1 MTTSKT
7 TATTKRPAK
16 SKKPMAERKRSEQ
29 KKELAKLRD
38 YLLKESIVMLAADL
52 YQDIYNSSQCDGWTD
67 ACEQVIEL
75 AKQFE
80 KKLKWNIFGDED
92 RDYIEELEKFEQEV
106 RSRLQ
111 IL

>member
-1 MTTSKT
+1 MNDNNKT
-7 TATTKRPAK
+7 TDKKKKAAQK
-16 SKKPMAERKRSEQ
+16 SAYRIRKERESH
-29 KKELAKLRD
+29 RD
-38 YLLKESIVMLAADL
+38 YLLKETIVLLAADL

-80 KKLKWNIFGDED
+80 KILKWNIFGDED

-111 IL
+111 IS